1 MLSLV
6 LAPAAPAVGAAAGQ
20 VAIKLAA
27 LQATLDR
34 LAAKYP
40 PRPQAA
46 PQPPPPLVSRAASAA
61 TVALARAQSALFDAR
76 AVGLRVGE

>member
-40 PRPQAA
+40 PRPVVV
-46 PQPPPPLVSRAASAA
+46 PPPAPIDPAAVAA
-61 TVALARAQSALFDAR
+61 RHALA
-76 AVGLRVGE
+76 V